1 LFREANMVAPSRSI
15 TPAEQLEM
23 IKRMDENNNKKSA
36 DDCTEPSKQD
46 LKVCFHSRYLV
57 KNLLYTGTANRIYSP
72 VFKHF
77 SLSFS
82 ALSFL
87 HNQRCT

>member
-1 LFREANMVAPSRSI
+1 MAAPSRSI

-23 IKRMDENNNKKSA
+23 IKRMDENNNKKSV

-57 KNLLYTGTANRIYSP
+57 KSLLTP
-72 VFKHF
+72 VCFLVNFTFFF
-77 SLSFS
+77 SVIFS
-82 ALSFL
+82 
-87 HNQRCT
+87 T